1 MTLQNPPAG
10 YPVMSGIILTT
21 LITAIVRSAAAPCR
35 SVSNRPLTRTR
46 SPR

>member
-21 LITAIVRSAAAPCR
+21 LITAIVH
-35 SVSNRPLTRTR
+35 L
-46 SPR
+46 SP